1 MTGEDSTKMLV
12 QKSELSGESRF
23 SRKLFF
29 QKYAAIVMLA
39 VVVLVFSIASPYFL
53 TTTNLMN
60 IAIQTSVIGVLT
72 IAQLI
77 VLLTAG
83 IDLSVGAVTAIAGV
97 LAAMM
102 MRSVPVFVA
111 TIGALIIGAVFGY
124 ANGLIISKM
133 KVPPFIVTLG
143 MSGMLRGLNLV
154 ITNGLPIS
162 NLPTSVAW
170 FGRGKVLG
178 IPVPVFFLIV
188 VTLLF
193 QWILSK
199 TRLGRYTYAI
209 GSNEEATRLSGINTA
224 KYVRI
229 IYMLAGLLSG
239 LAGMILIGRLNSAH
253 PTAAQGYEVN
263 AIAASVIGGA
273 SLMGGVGTA
282 YGAIV
287 GAFIM
292 TILNNGLTLLGVSAF
307 YQQIAVGAILIVAV
321 CWDYVQ
327 RRA

>member
-178 IPVPVFFLIV
+178 IPVPVFFLII

>member
-1 MTGEDSTKMLV
+1 MLV

-29 QKYAAIVMLA
+29 QKYAAIVMLT

>member
-1 MTGEDSTKMLV
+1 MLV

-77 VLLTAG
+77 VLLTG

-143 MSGMLRGLNLV
+143 MSGMLRGLDLV

>member
-1 MTGEDSTKMLV
+1 MLV

-178 IPVPVFFLIV
+178 IPVPVFFLII

-307 YQQIAVGAILIVAV
+307 TS
-321 CWDYVQ
+321 
-327 RRA
+327 R

>member
-1 MTGEDSTKMLV
+1 MLV

-178 IPVPVFFLIV
+178 IPVPVFFLII

-229 IYMLAGLLSG
+229 IYMLADCFLVS
-239 LAGMILIGRLNSAH
+239 LA
-253 PTAAQGYEVN
+253 
-263 AIAASVIGGA
+263 
-273 SLMGGVGTA
+273 
-282 YGAIV
+282 
-287 GAFIM
+287 
-292 TILNNGLTLLGVSAF
+292 
-307 YQQIAVGAILIVAV
+307 
-321 CWDYVQ
+321 
-327 RRA
+327 

>member
-1 MTGEDSTKMLV
+1 
-12 QKSELSGESRF
+12 
-23 SRKLFF
+23 
-29 QKYAAIVMLA
+29 
-39 VVVLVFSIASPYFL
+39 
-53 TTTNLMN
+53 
-60 IAIQTSVIGVLT
+60 
-72 IAQLI
+72 
-77 VLLTAG
+77 
-83 IDLSVGAVTAIAGV
+83 
-97 LAAMM
+97 
-102 MRSVPVFVA
+102 
-111 TIGALIIGAVFGY
+111 
-124 ANGLIISKM
+124 M

-178 IPVPVFFLIV
+178 IPVPVFFLII

>member
-1 MTGEDSTKMLV
+1 MLV

-178 IPVPVFFLIV
+178 IPVPVFFLII

-273 SLMGGVGTA
+273 SLMGAWELPMGRSSV
-282 YGAIV
+282 
-287 GAFIM
+287 
-292 TILNNGLTLLGVSAF
+292 LL
-307 YQQIAVGAILIVAV
+307 L
-321 CWDYVQ
+321 
-327 RRA
+327 

>member
-1 MTGEDSTKMLV
+1 
-12 QKSELSGESRF
+12 
-23 SRKLFF
+23 
-29 QKYAAIVMLA
+29 MLA

-178 IPVPVFFLIV
+178 IPVPVFFLII

>member
-1 MTGEDSTKMLV
+1 MLV

-178 IPVPVFFLIV
+178 IPVPVFFLII

-239 LAGMILIGRLNSAH
+239 LAGMILIGRVNSAH

>member
-1 MTGEDSTKMLV
+1 MLV

-178 IPVPVFFLIV
+178 IPVPVFFLII

-224 KYVRI
+224 KYARI

>member
-1 MTGEDSTKMLV
+1 MLV

-143 MSGMLRGLNLV
+143 MSGMLRGLDLV

-178 IPVPVFFLIV
+178 IPVPVFFLII

>member
-1 MTGEDSTKMLV
+1 M
-12 QKSELSGESRF
+12 
-23 SRKLFF
+23 
-29 QKYAAIVMLA
+29 
-39 VVVLVFSIASPYFL
+39 FSIASPYFL

-178 IPVPVFFLIV
+178 IPVPVFFLII

>member
-1 MTGEDSTKMLV
+1 MLV

>member
-1 MTGEDSTKMLV
+1 
-12 QKSELSGESRF
+12 
-23 SRKLFF
+23 
-29 QKYAAIVMLA
+29 
-39 VVVLVFSIASPYFL
+39 VFSIASPYFL

-178 IPVPVFFLIV
+178 IPVPVFFLII

>member
-1 MTGEDSTKMLV
+1 MLV

-29 QKYAAIVMLA
+29 QKYAAIVMLT

-178 IPVPVFFLIV
+178 IPVPVFFLII

>member
-1 MTGEDSTKMLV
+1 MLV

-102 MRSVPVFVA
+102 MRSVSVFVA

-178 IPVPVFFLIV
+178 IPVPVFFLII

>member
-1 MTGEDSTKMLV
+1 MLV

-170 FGRGKVLG
+170 YGRGKVLG
-178 IPVPVFFLIV
+178 IPVPVFFLII